1 MKKAI
6 VVVSFGTTYKETRE
20 RTIEACEKK
29 MREGLEDYDFFR
41 SFTSNRIIKVLRD
54 REKIHIETPIEVL
67 DRLHIEGYKE
77 VIVQTLHIIPGE
89 EFNKLKR
96 EVQGYSD
103 KFEKIILG
111 RPLLTYKEDYDEV
124 IKAIKCKIPK
134 KKDNEAVVFMAHGT
148 KGKSSL
154 VYTKLEAM
162 LRKSGINAYIGT
174 IQEDKKLE
182 QIIKRLKYNDICT
195 VNLIPFMLVAGYHV
209 INDMIGEHENSWK
222 YIFESYGFEVK
233 AYLEGLGENPN
244 IQEKFMKHTSDCI
257 NNKTTKVGWGIV
269 TSKGD

>member
-111 RPLLTYKEDYDEV
+111 RPLLTYKEDYDEE
-124 IKAIKCKIPK
+124 C
-134 KKDNEAVVFMAHGT
+134 
-148 KGKSSL
+148 L
-154 VYTKLEAM
+154 
-162 LRKSGINAYIGT
+162 
-174 IQEDKKLE
+174 
-182 QIIKRLKYNDICT
+182 
-195 VNLIPFMLVAGYHV
+195 
-209 INDMIGEHENSWK
+209 
-222 YIFESYGFEVK
+222 
-233 AYLEGLGENPN
+233 
-244 IQEKFMKHTSDCI
+244 
-257 NNKTTKVGWGIV
+257 
-269 TSKGD
+269 